1 MERQKRAAVIHDLA
15 GYGRCA
21 LSVAIP
27 VISAEGIECC
37 ALPTCIL
44 SSNAAFPGYYR
55 DDGVDRMGRFL
66 KHWDELDLEFAAS
79 VTTVPYHAGA
89 AKYFSEKGME
99 VPTK

>member
-55 DDGVDRMGRFL
+55 DDGADRMGRFL
-66 KHWDELDLEFAAS
+66 KHLD
-79 VTTVPYHAGA
+79 
-89 AKYFSEKGME
+89 
-99 VPTK
+99 